1 MVDYTPLELKGPQ
14 SSPFLWRSFA
24 QGHPRVQQIQ
34 DPGLGFCPFPSTR
47 HFPLSDSARGF
58 QHLQSR

>member
-14 SSPFLWRSFA
+14 SSPCIWRVLA
-24 QGHPRVQQIQ
+24 QGHLRAQQIQ
-34 DPGLGFCPFPSTR
+34 DQGLGFCPFPSTR
-47 HFPLSDSARGF
+47 RFPLSDSARGF